1 MRKILY
7 FWYLLLE
14 NRITINWV
22 FIYYP
27 ETTLPSNGSDMKE
40 SLLKEIEIFLYNTIQ
55 YGSFIDFLIQKQET
69 ESD

>member
-55 YGSFIDFLIQKQET
+55 YGSFIDFLIHKQET